1 LYSRHIVEQV
11 LNSTDIVQLVSTY
24 CELKP
29 AGSDRYKALCPFHT
43 EKTPSFIVSKS
54 RQIYHCF
61 GCGKGGDAISF
72 LMNIQ
77 NVSFTEALDTLAD
90 NAGIRLPKFKSTS
103 NEYSTAQ
110 DERKTLLKIVEL
122 SAEFYRNQ
130 LVKSL
135 TGKLAQEYLNKRNL
149 SPEIQEKFKIGFA
162 SPDGYSLYRFLKS
175 KGFSEQLMLKTGLIR
190 LGEGEGRYY
199 DFFRNRILFPIRNIE
214 GKIIS
219 FAGREITGEGP
230 KYINLAETEIYR
242 KSRTLY
248 GLWEGKEAIRSRGS
262 AILVEGYIDLLRC
275 FQLGIQNVVATCG
288 TALTSEQARL
298 IKRFVSSVVIVYDG
312 DSAGLTAA
320 LRATSVLLQAGLTVY
335 AVTLP
340 DGKDPDD
347 FLQSNSVSEWEEL
360 IHNAPTFFTFYLQQN
375 QHLLS
380 TPQGKVTILSEL
392 FRLISMM
399 EENSIKEDFLK
410 EIATALQLSFW
421 AVKSDYEQF
430 LMDSYSADNK
440 VYSLGPGNI
449 SIDDMDFLHA
459 LLNNEQIKEE
469 AKELFKEIPFPQTPF
484 GIAIKYILENDSPD
498 PRFVED
504 EEAKSILQ
512 KLFLS
517 EPVSDD
523 LIKLAMER
531 LNRFL
536 MDYLNQQISDVQQ
549 KIRAAEKNQEKN
561 KLLELLEAQSKLI
574 LQRNNLT
581 HI

>member
-1 LYSRHIVEQV
+1 MYSRSIVEQV

-77 NVSFTEALDTLAD
+77 NVSFTEALETLAD
-90 NAGIRLPKFKSTS
+90 NAGIRLPKFKASS
-103 NEYSTAQ
+103 KEYSAVQ
-110 DERKTLLKIVEL
+110 DERKTLFKIVEL

-135 TGKLAQEYLNKRNL
+135 TGKFAQEYLKKRNL
-149 SPEIQEKFKIGFA
+149 TSEIQEKFKIGFA
-162 SPDGYSLYRFLKS
+162 PSDGYSLFRFLKS

-190 LGEGEGRYY
+190 LGESEGRYY
-199 DFFRNRILFPIRNIE
+199 DFFRNRILFPIRNVE

-219 FAGREITGEGP
+219 FGGREITGEGP
-230 KYINLAETEIYR
+230 KYINLAETEIYQ

-248 GLWEGKEAIRSRGS
+248 GLWEGKEAIRSQKS

-275 FQLGIQNVVATCG
+275 FQSGIQNVVATCG
-288 TALTSEQARL
+288 TALTHEQARL
-298 IKRFVSSVVIVYDG
+298 IKRFVSRVVIVYDG
-312 DSAGLTAA
+312 DSAGLAA
-320 LRATSVLLQAGLTVY
+320 AVRATSVLLQTGLTVY
-335 AVTLP
+335 AVTIP

-347 FLQSNSVSEWEEL
+347 FLQSNSVSEWEKL
-360 IHNAPTFFTFYLQQN
+360 INNAPTFFTFYLQQN

-421 AVKSDYEQF
+421 AVKGDYEQF
-430 LMDSYSADNK
+430 LKDSYSADNK
-440 VYSLGPGNI
+440 VYSLKPSNV
-449 SIDDMDFLHA
+449 SIDDIDFLHA
-459 LLNNEQIKEE
+459 LINNKQIKEE

-484 GIAIKYILENDSPD
+484 GIAVRYILENDSPD
-498 PRFVED
+498 PRFIED
-504 EEAKSILQ
+504 EEAKNILQ

-517 EPVSDD
+517 EPISDD
-523 LIKLAMER
+523 LLQLATER

-549 KIRAAEKNQEKN
+549 KIRAAEKNQEKE
-561 KLLELLEAQSKLI
+561 KLLELLDTQSKLI